1 MSTDNNI
8 DWKARA
14 EAAEKLLK
22 SVASDI
28 SSMES
33 SEYAEFGD
41 GEKETLLGSFGVGR
55 HDWEDDSFYV
65 SWPNILI
72 LRDQITTHLKQHNEH

>member
-1 MSTDNNI
+1 MSTDINL

-33 SEYAEFGD
+33 SECAEFDD
-41 GEKETLLGSFGVGR
+41 GEKETLLGSFSVGR
-55 HDWEDDSFYV
+55 QDLDDGSFYV

-72 LRDQITTHLKQHNEH
+72 LRDQIITHLKQHNEH